1 MGEVWSFLKFCCR
14 RLVFLVCLS
23 LSDCLRPWSSCE
35 TFISA
40 CGFPFASVLRLRENT
55 ETWTEMCSSPGIGGS
70 HSNAPPEDKFASQKT
85 IFSARN
91 STSSAEMSPDFFFRR
106 RNLFD
111 RFYVEICKYLARCSQ
126 AEIRPKCPEGAR
138 NSPPF
143 AGFFFGIAE
152 TCVAVSRDHG
162 CFRFFATGF
171 AEQKLLLVLIGFG

>member
-14 RLVFLVCLS
+14 RLVFSSLPFSFWLSSSLVFLRNFHLGLRFS
-23 LSDCLRPWSSCE
+23 LFQC
-35 TFISA
+35 SA
-40 CGFPFASVLRLRENT
+40 VERKYGNMDRDVFL
-55 ETWTEMCSSPGIGGS
+55 
-70 HSNAPPEDKFASQKT
+70 
-85 IFSARN
+85 ARN
-91 STSSAEMSPDFFFRR
+91 RRFAFHRPPRRKVRLPENHIFGPEFHIFRRNEPGFFFRR

-111 RFYVEICKYLARCSQ
+111 LFYVEICKYLARCSQ

-171 AEQKLLLVLIGFG
+171 AEQNFLVCFG